1 MSNVNTT
8 LTDLKNIN
16 IKKYY
21 ILLLD
26 GVIVINIYSS
36 NTLMIIN
43 NVADVD
49 NIKCFHVWRAEECW
63 NEEEPSR
70 QSRHIVT
77 TSSSFVMWWTLL

>member
-1 MSNVNTT
+1 MLNTP
-8 LTDLKNIN
+8 LHYITDLKYIVH
-16 IKKYY
+16 

-49 NIKCFHVWRAEECW
+49 NIKCFHVWRAEEWW
-63 NEEEPSR
+63 NEEELST

-77 TSSSFVMWWTLL
+77 TSSSFVMWCILL